1 MSATPDLESTV
12 ASCRPADAEPVAIP
26 AHALESTAPE
36 YIRDLKYELAC
47 EGKLPASLELS
58 ASFEEDCSF
67 ATQSEVKRVREHVRA
82 AALLGASRLELTVE
96 AVADEG
102 KVEPALEAARERARR
117 EGVTLAVRR
126 E

>member
-12 ASCRPADAEPVAIP
+12 ASCRPADAEPVSIP
-26 AHALESTAPE
+26 ADALESTAPE
-36 YIRDLKYELAC
+36 YLLDLKYELAC
-47 EGKLPASLELS
+47 EGKLPASLELA

-67 ATQSEVKRVREHVRA
+67 ATQSEVERVRDHVRA
-82 AALLGASRLELTVE
+82 AALLGAGRLELSVETVANE
-96 AVADEG
+96 T

-117 EGVTLAVRR
+117 EGVTLVVRR